1 MGNNNTNT
9 KLFIEAV
16 LADMSGLSKELR
28 KNLESVDTDLPIKF
42 DSEELEEGVLGA
54 LREAFRGLESSRF
67 ASQLDLSEFISA
79 IFKQLQQGTVTND
92 KADFVYAF
100 ADSVKIFESF
110 AERFGGDAK
119 LVSQTIRELNE
130 SLTARGI
137 QDYLTN
143 LKAVYQFVDN
153 LELKPKDKD
162 RLLASF
168 TSSLGVGVDANGLGD
183 ALGLKKVL
191 EDDAEKYKDVS
202 KYAVSVKEAR
212 KRLIE
217 LLGGTE
223 EFKGWNDLLPG
234 TKSRSDTARTRDIAG
249 FISRIEALSGKEIT
263 AYLQD
268 KIDDAK
274 TDTTT
279 RAQLEQLQK
288 LYTEKGGWGEYYL
301 KWSEKDNAGLQ
312 ALTQNNNLIV
322 EMTKRQL
329 EERQKVFEKYGK
341 YNSSLLTKGQSPQA
355 TIEYDTK
362 VEATQVNEELTT
374 EEQTR
379 RQIADQINQEA
390 EELKKKLNV
399 LKEIAELQKQVV
411 NSGVEAT
418 PEYQE
423 MQYLQDVLDD
433 VTLAVNN
440 KTKAFEDE
448 RGVVHS
454 VAKAEV
460 KDLQSIQDKLLEITG
475 FENEEDKIGRISKP
489 RQDLK
494 KVTEEQQKQAEEA
507 QKAAEEAART
517 RAEEVRKG
525 TVLGQLRREQEEE
538 KPKDK
543 PKSGATLK
551 KQNLPS
557 AGASNKTSDKT
568 ANEREAQALKD
579 INANAESAAA
589 GLKKFGDTNSEI
601 AQNVSTVAE
610 ALKKEASALNSMSKT
625 FLKFD
630 DSKIVQQARKEKLQN
645 DLSLIQSKI
654 EPSKKEVDDFQSGYN
669 ILSIKGKNLKEAT
682 TQLRDA
688 YKDVLKFR
696 EEPLNDNA
704 EENLIEEAKKEA
716 KLWKAYKQAKEQG
729 IAQSNLDRYN
739 PETLGV
745 DIHKNADNTAL
756 LRGELEKRQAVYENY
771 AKEAQNIQKELEVIE
786 NPPTQKNLEKKDAT
800 IKDYQEAIGI
810 IKEYIQAQ
818 MELAKVQEASS
829 SESIEAKFNPEQLE
843 QFVTT
848 LGTIS
853 ETLNKIQTASESFG
867 KNIDF
872 SMVIEQLESINN
884 ILSTF
889 MGNITFDD
897 FKDIFTVTIDEAAD
911 KIDDF
916 KNALN
921 LETTASRFEEQ
932 ISQIQKKIEEFQTQ
946 LAQRDAKSEDNFLL
960 IEQKET
966 MGIVKE
972 YIQAQQALA
981 EMQQK
986 MTPEATQV
994 FFTPEQLEQFNT
1006 TIQSI
1011 IDATGKIETALGNL
1025 DKKVDLF
1032 PILEQLQSLNNIL
1045 SNFINNISFDEF
1057 IAIFATTIDEA
1068 TNKINEFK
1076 NTLELDA
1083 VTTKFESQITQLQDK
1098 IKDLQNQLSEI
1109 KSNDNKSVE
1118 AIFNSEQLE
1127 QFSTALIN
1135 ISDSLNKIQASLGT
1149 LDDNSDI
1156 PSIVQSVKNM
1166 LDVFQK
1172 LELLIDDI
1180 NNKKIKFGFSSNP
1193 NEKLIGEMNSE
1204 DVRNSLVTLFDDAI
1218 KKLQEFKTNVDMS
1231 ETVKSFKKQMA
1242 EMEKAAKQQAAE
1254 MEKTTKQQTKQIER
1268 LEQALEKEKKARE
1281 DDKAK
1286 AKAKEDKRIQEEA
1299 RKKEEKARQQALA
1312 REKAEQERQRKEEE
1326 ALRKKQEEEEK
1337 QRIKEEQE
1345 AQERLLKEEEQ
1356 RRKQEEHN
1364 KLMAIQEARNES
1376 ERLVEQDRY
1385 RQAEKLK
1392 QQSKKQIQEQLQQ
1405 QRNIDQAL
1413 ILKKKERPEM
1423 NVMPLEEVK
1432 EYEKQFFNWGEEN
1445 GDGQLTF
1452 LDKNTYDLTEEYG
1465 KAIQEEIKKAQ
1476 EIAEEEGKKASPI
1489 LLPLETQI
1497 SFTTNEDINRISKS
1511 MERDLLDDK
1520 AIQKIKDQYASLI
1533 TSDKYINSE
1542 LNVEKILHPFEEQFT
1557 KKGISTKNYSELT
1570 AVGEEIKKVKAELAS
1585 SFDSE
1590 ENIIGDPLR
1599 VKELLE
1605 QYNHLI
1611 VRVKELKAAIQS
1623 PTSEENVA
1631 LQMAKDADKAKKE
1644 LEELKAEVD
1653 KFFKNRKNDVVRS
1666 TAEQVI
1672 SAYGTTN
1679 EEGKLLSVRSS
1690 FFDDNPDYQGLIEQQ
1705 NYVIALAK
1713 ALEKYK
1719 IAVENLKKTRESDI
1733 IKVEDLKKANEQVK
1747 LLEDKIKQLETII
1760 KKVGKGKTNATD
1772 KNINDLRTKIQS
1784 ILENNSNLPEDAT
1797 ERLKDYLEELESGAS
1812 ISKAAYD
1819 SMTAD
1824 IKQFSTEQK
1833 KSFSV
1838 WDMMTM
1844 KIKEGIAY
1852 LATKFSFYQI
1862 FNQFR
1867 QGVQVI
1873 RQFDDALTE
1882 MMKVSDESRKTLE
1895 AYQKTTFDTAD
1906 AIGSNALQ
1914 IQNSTADFMR
1924 LGESLTE
1931 AAKSAKTANVLMNVS
1946 EFQSIDEAT
1955 KSLIAMSAA
1964 YDDLSKAQII
1974 DKLNEVGNNYS
1985 ISTSGAA
1992 EALQASA
1999 SALKTAGNDMDEA
2012 LALVTAGNQ
2021 IVQDVAKAGNGLRT
2035 IALRLTGKTMC
2046 PNIE

>member
-1 MGNNNTNT
+1 MGNNNTNA

-16 LADMSGLSKELR
+16 LADMGGLSKELR
-28 KNLESVDTDLPIKF
+28 KNLESVDTELPLKF
-42 DSEELEEGVLGA
+42 DSKELEEGVLGA

-191 EDDAEKYKDVS
+191 EDDAEKYKDVA
-202 KYAVSVKEAR
+202 KFAVSVKEAR

-217 LLGGTE
+217 LLGGTDD
-223 EFKGWNDLLPG
+223 FKGWNDLLPG

-279 RAQLEQLQK
+279 RTQLERLQK

-312 ALTQNNNLIV
+312 TLTQNNNLIV

-362 VEATQVNEELTT
+362 AEAAQVNEELTT

-433 VTLAVNN
+433 VTE
-440 KTKAFEDE
+440 TKAFEDE

-489 RQDLK
+489 RQVLK
-494 KVTEEQQKQAEEA
+494 ELTEEQRKQAEEA
-507 QKAAEEAART
+507 QRAIKEAEQATGEA
-517 RAEEVRKG
+517 VRKKSI
-525 TVLGQLRREQEEE
+525 LGEFRKEQEKE

-543 PKSGATLK
+543 PKLGATLK

-557 AGASNKTSDKT
+557 AGASNKTSEKT

-601 AQNVSTVAE
+601 AQNVTTVAE
-610 ALKKEASALNSMSKT
+610 ALKKEASALNSITKT
-625 FLKFD
+625 LLKVE
-630 DSKIVQQARKEKLQN
+630 DSKIFQDARKDKLQTA
-645 DLSLIQSKI
+645 LSETRDNIASSQ
-654 EPSKKEVDDFQSGYN
+654 KEVEALQKSTD
-669 ILSIKGKNLKEAT
+669 IKIFNNDHLEEASA
-682 TQLRDA
+682 QLRSA
-688 YKDVLKFR
+688 YKDVATFKDIYSKDASHENMIEMTKR
-696 EEPLNDNA
+696 E
-704 EENLIEEAKKEA
+704 I
-716 KLWKAYKQAKEQG
+716 KLWKAYKEAEKQG
-729 IAQSNLDRYN
+729 IADSNLEAKRLN
-739 PETLGV
+739 PANFGI
-745 DIHKNADNTAL
+745 DSNKNADNIKT
-756 LRGELEKRQAVYENY
+756 LRDEIESRKQIYEDYVRQAEN
-771 AKEAQNIQKELEVIE
+771 IRKELEVIE

-843 QFVTT
+843 QFVAT
-848 LGTIS
+848 LETIS

-946 LAQRDAKSEDNFLL
+946 LAQRNAKSEDTSLL

-994 FFTPEQLEQFNT
+994 FFTPEQLEQFNA

-1590 ENIIGDPLR
+1590 GKIIGDPLR

-1719 IAVENLKKTRESDI
+1719 IAVENLKKTREADI
-1733 IKVEDLKKANEQVK
+1733 IKVEDLKKANEQVE

-1772 KNINDLRTKIQS
+1772 KNINDLRAKIQS

-1797 ERLKDYLEELESGAS
+1797 ERLKDYLAELESGAS

-1824 IKQFSTEQK
+1824 IKQFSVEQK
-1833 KSFSV
+1833 KSASV

-1931 AAKSAKTANVLMNVS
+1931 AAESAKTANVLMNVS